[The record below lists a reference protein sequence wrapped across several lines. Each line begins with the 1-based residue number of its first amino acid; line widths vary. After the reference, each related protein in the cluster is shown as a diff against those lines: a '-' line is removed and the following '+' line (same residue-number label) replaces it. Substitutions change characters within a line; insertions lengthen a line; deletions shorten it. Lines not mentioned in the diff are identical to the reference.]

1 MITNRMITTL
11 SAVITRLKRDDSLVP
26 SVNSVARMPI
36 SSSEPQSKF
45 TAPRDTVVVTP
56 GPNNVT
62 STSCRYT
69 DQPLAT
75 AAAATENSRTR
86 SHPMIQARNS
96 PNVA

>member
-1 MITNRMITTL
+1 MITKRMIATL
-11 SAVITRLKRDDSLVP
+11 SAVITRLNRDDSLVP
-26 SVNSVARMPI
+26 RVSSVARMMI
-36 SSSEPQSKF
+36 SSSEPQS
-45 TAPRDTVVVTP
+45 TLTEPSCTVVAMP
-56 GPNNVT
+56 SPNAIV

-86 SHPMIQARNS
+86 SQPMIHARNS